1 MKPLL
6 SIIVPVYNAEKYL
19 KRCIDSILHQ
29 DYQNFELLLIDDGS
43 TDSSLQICE
52 SYKIKD
58 SRIVVFHK
66 ENGGQSSARNMAL
79 NMAKGDFITFVDS
92 DDEITDNPYSI
103 NLEYL
108 LSHPKIDVVQ
118 YPCYA
123 SYSSPKQYIR
133 KPNEKIICQNTLM
146 FEAWLQKKEIFSY
159 MWNKIYRS
167 HVFDGLRFKE
177 GIYYEDRYLMCA
189 LLQRINGI
197 YLSEQGLYLYY
208 EHSEQTTQKEISL
221 KVLQSLICADM
232 NIVKTL
238 TCLNILSD
246 VKVRRY
252 FDSYN
257 HYKITKE
264 KQWTLDKNIF
274 SELLKYKPSVKEIIT
289 SSLKIRSKFKLFL
302 CKIFFE

>member
-52 SYKIKD
+52 SYRMED
-58 SRIVVFHK
+58 SRIVVIHK
-66 ENGGQSSARNMAL
+66 ENGGLSSARNSGL
-79 NMAKGDFITFVDS
+79 ERVKGEFITFMDS
-92 DDEITDNPYSI
+92 DDEIADNPYSI

-108 LSHPKIDVVQ
+108 LSHPEIDVVQ

-123 SYSSPKQYIR
+123 SYSSPRQYIR
-133 KPNEKIICQNTLM
+133 KPNEKIIYQNTLM
-146 FEAWLQKKEIFSY
+146 FEAWLQNKEICSY
-159 MWNKIYRS
+159 AWNKIYRS
-167 HVFDGLRFKE
+167 NIFADLRYRE

-189 LLQRINGI
+189 LLQKINGI

-208 EHSEQTTQKEISL
+208 EHSEQITQKPISL
-221 KVLQSLICADM
+221 KVLESLICADM

-238 TCLNILSD
+238 TSLNILSD

-257 HYKITKE
+257 HYKIMKE
-264 KQWTLDKNIF
+264 KQWSLDKNIF

-289 SSLKIRSKFKLFL
+289 SSLKIRSKLKLFL

>member
-19 KRCIDSILHQ
+19 KRCIDSIFHQ
-29 DYQNFELLLIDDGS
+29 DYQNFELLLVDDGS

-52 SYKIKD
+52 SYKMKD
-58 SRIVVFHK
+58 SRIVVLHK

-79 NMAKGDFITFVDS
+79 DIAKGDFITFVDS
-92 DDEITDNPYSI
+92 DDEITDNPYSM

-108 LSHPKIDVVQ
+108 LFHPEIDVVQ

-123 SYSSPKQYIR
+123 SYSSQKQYMR
-133 KPNEKIICQNTLM
+133 KPNEKRICQKTLM
-146 FEAWLQKKEIFSY
+146 FEAWLKKREIFSY

-167 HVFDGLRFKE
+167 HVFNELRFKE
-177 GIYYEDRYLMCA
+177 GIYYEDRFLMCA

-197 YLSEQGLYLYY
+197 HLSEQGLYLYY
-208 EHSEQTTQKEISL
+208 EHSEQTTQKSISL

-238 TCLNILSD
+238 TNFDILSD

-257 HYKITKE
+257 HYKIMKE
-264 KQWTLDKNIF
+264 KHWSLDKALF
-274 SELLKYKPSVKEIIT
+274 SDLLKYTPSVKDILI
-289 SSLKIRSKFKLFL
+289 SSLKIRSKLKLLL
-302 CKIFFE
+302 CKIFLQ